1 MNLIASKQHGALALD
16 IDALLQPTYL
26 LVVELQ
32 QGVSARNGDELW
44 DHCVKQVEQVR
55 EHLKHAGLNPR
66 SIDLVSHAQC
76 ALLDETVLTREKDAA
91 HAKWVNES
99 LQAKFFNR
107 HQAGEFLYDDMRDA
121 LREPAPD
128 LLVLTAFQRVLM
140 LGFRGRYR
148 AESDPEREHVLV
160 ALTAQVGPLPLS
172 HGLPTRVS
180 SGWRP
185 GLPRGLR
192 SGLGHVVVAALLL
205 GGVWWGLDHLL
216 GGVIATLLPV
226 HA

>member
-1 MNLIASKQHGALALD
+1 MNLIASKTHGALALD
-16 IDALLQPTYL
+16 IDSLLQPTYL

-32 QGVSARNGDELW
+32 EGVSAHNGDELW
-44 DHCVKQVEQVR
+44 EHCVKQVEQVR
-55 EHLKHAGLNPR
+55 ESLKQAGLSPR

-76 ALLDETVLTREKDAA
+76 ALLDETVLNRTKDTA
-91 HAKWVNES
+91 HARWVKES

-121 LREPAPD
+121 LRQPAPD
-128 LLVLTAFQRVLM
+128 LLVLTVFQRVLM

-148 AESDPEREHVLV
+148 AENDPEREQVLI
-160 ALTAQVGPLPLS
+160 ALTAQVGPLSLS

-192 SGLGHVVVAALLL
+192 SGLSHVAAAVLLL
-205 GGVWWGLDHLL
+205 GGAWWGLDHLL